1 MKKSASLFVARRMN
15 AIVMHRNETLDN
27 MTNDVQDMF
36 DEEDKSNFKTKRA
49 VLVSAIDNLA
59 RANTIEK

>member
-1 MKKSASLFVARRMN
+1 MARRMN

-27 MTNDVQDMF
+27 MTNDIQDMF

-49 VLVSAIDNLA
+49 VLVNAIDNLA

>member
-1 MKKSASLFVARRMN
+1 MN